1 VPETAF
7 CGSTGD
13 VVFVYPIANRG
24 WNETP
29 EFPNAYA
36 GDLAANDHPLESP
49 GMNSEKPRDLIAI
62 E

>member
-1 VPETAF
+1 
-7 CGSTGD
+7 
-13 VVFVYPIANRG
+13 VFVYPIANRG

-36 GDLAANDHPLESP
+36 GDLAANDHPLERP
-49 GMNSEKPRDLIAI
+49 GMNSEKPRGLIAI